1 MKRLHVPLSLMSRR
15 PLRSVFRFVALPPE
29 LGGKHKCTIVCF
41 LIDVPAQKLGD
52 VQIYREREMLEE
64 FFFKKK
70 QEKLFWLPVLTS
82 SLPVSALMW
91 RLSERRRLSFRRIC
105 SAAIRAG
112 INTRQFRSAEICK
125 SVLRK
130 FTCKSGFRK
139 TREEARP
146 GRKRKFYFKILYM
159 YAQLRLLI
167 EQKQTCPMSECFY
180 FSRHSKVK
188 IDS

>member
-1 MKRLHVPLSLMSRR
+1 MSEINEAASCALIMMSRR

-64 FFFKKK
+64 FFKKTRK
-70 QEKLFWLPVLTS
+70 TLPALTS

-112 INTRQFRSAEICK
+112 INTRQFRSAEIRK

-159 YAQLRLLI
+159 YAQCW
-167 EQKQTCPMSECFY
+167 EGY
-180 FSRHSKVK
+180 F
-188 IDS
+188 